1 MALLD
6 IRFCIEKRT
15 FWTNEATVYLTKGRV
30 DKQEVIRQRTN
41 TQLIDGFGM
50 EQKKQMPT
58 FRDLELSI
66 AIARN
71 IQNPVCN
78 TYTILFLNKK
88 IVQ

>member
-30 DKQEVIRQRTN
+30 DRQEVIRQRTKYAVN
-41 TQLIDGFGM
+41 RRIWNGTK
-50 EQKKQMPT
+50 KKQMST

-66 AIARN
+66 ARN
-71 IQNPVCN
+71 IQNPACN
-78 TYTILFLNKK
+78 NYTILFPNK
-88 IVQ
+88 